1 MGAATQHVIIT
12 VDDAAMRDA
21 IRASLKAHGDV
32 IESEHPLIG
41 AFAAEVHSADV
52 DLLANHPAVHAVSA
66 NARVS
71 AGASKQSGSSDSFAP
86 ALSSESA
93 GSLTSTLRETLGL
106 VKVPTSTTLV
116 GGSGIGIALID
127 SGIAPNANFTGK
139 ITGFFD
145 FTRGGIPTTPFDDYG
160 HGTHIAGLIASSG
173 VLSNYEFV
181 GIAPAVRLIGLKVLD
196 KRGQGN
202 TTDVIKAI
210 EYVVA
215 NRSHLNVHMINLSLG
230 HPIFAPAKDDPLV
243 QAVEAASKAGLI
255 VVVSAGNFGQNP
267 KNGQTGYAGIASPG
281 NAPSAITV
289 GAAMS

>member
-1 MGAATQHVIIT
+1 
-12 VDDAAMRDA
+12 R
-21 IRASLKAHGDV
+21 
-32 IESEHPLIG
+32 
-41 AFAAEVHSADV
+41 
-52 DLLANHPAVHAVSA
+52 
-66 NARVS
+66 
-71 AGASKQSGSSDSFAP
+71 
-86 ALSSESA
+86 LSTTTA
-93 GSLTSTLRETLGL
+93 SLTSALVGLRQTLGL
-106 VKVPTSTTLV
+106 PRTMNTTMP
-116 GGSGIGIALID
+116 SGDGVTVAVID
-127 SGIAPNANFTGK
+127 SGIAPLADFH
-139 ITGFFD
+139 ITAFYD

-243 QAVEAASKAGLI
+243 QAVEAASNAGLI
-255 VVVSAGNFGQNP
+255 VVVSAGNFGQNA
-267 KNGQTGYAGIASPG
+267 KTG
-281 NAPSAITV
+281 
-289 GAAMS
+289 